1 MCVPDC
7 FLVVGRRD
15 AGQADRQRVRCTPL
29 CRPVEVRKP
38 KQEIPMSKTQKPP
51 SAPKPAPNPR
61 PKEGHDAR
69 HAQDFGNAL
78 TEAIRQRLTYLS
90 RVMRA
95 SCSFSHAFSCSRD

>member
-1 MCVPDC
+1 MTWGDGPDDAEYSG
-7 FLVVGRRD
+7 VGY
-15 AGQADRQRVRCTPL
+15 
-29 CRPVEVRKP
+29 RK
-38 KQEIPMSKTQKPP
+38 KPP

-69 HAQDFGNAL
+69 HAQDFGNAQ

-95 SCSFSHAFSCSRD
+95 SCSFSHAFSCSRDSIVRSSKSTSGGSLVGANGSGGAIFSW